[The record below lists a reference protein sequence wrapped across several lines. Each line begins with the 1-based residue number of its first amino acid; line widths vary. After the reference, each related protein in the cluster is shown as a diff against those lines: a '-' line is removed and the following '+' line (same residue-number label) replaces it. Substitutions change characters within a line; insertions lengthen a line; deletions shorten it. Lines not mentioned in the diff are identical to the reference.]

1 MEKVKVYLDTTVS
14 SAYYDDRAPDRK
26 RLTRLFWAERLPDF
40 EPVISNIVLSEIR
53 DTPDEEKR
61 RKMEELVQGFE
72 ALVFDEEA
80 DELAREY
87 VGRGVF
93 PEKYASDANHI
104 AIAVVNRIEYFV
116 SWNFKHI
123 VKVSTRRAVNL
134 INTLRGYEVI
144 EIVAPPEL

>member
-1 MEKVKVYLDTTVS
+1 MEKAKVYVDTTVP
-14 SAYYDDRAPDRK
+14 SAYYDDRASDRK
-26 RLTRLFWAERLPDF
+26 QLTRIFWAERLPDF
-40 EPVISNIVLSEIR
+40 NPVISNIVLSEIS

-61 RKMEELVQGFE
+61 RKMEELVEGFKV
-72 ALVFDEEA
+72 LVFDEET
-80 DELAREY
+80 DELAGEY
-87 VGRGVF
+87 LEKGIF

-104 AIAVVNRIEYFV
+104 AIAVVNRVEYFV

-134 INTLRGYEVI
+134 FNTLMGYEVI

>member
-1 MEKVKVYLDTTVS
+1 MYLDTTVP

-26 RLTRLFWAERLPDF
+26 RLTRVFWAERLPNF
-40 EPVISNIVLSEIR
+40 KPVISNIVLSEIS
-53 DTPDEEKR
+53 DTPDEKKR
-61 RKMEELVQGFE
+61 RKMEELVEGFE
-72 ALVFDEEA
+72 VLVFNEEA
-80 DELAREY
+80 DELAGEY
-87 VGRGVF
+87 VEKGVF

-104 AIAVVNRIEYFV
+104 AIAVVKGVEYFV

-134 INTLRGYEVI
+134 FNTLMGYEII